1 MAGRGQ
7 ATDLPPADIV
17 GGRLITRLDRMF
29 GTPSK
34 AIIVGS
40 AGQDGQL
47 LAQLLARHGTEVVG
61 LARGSLDLTNRQA
74 VADLMDH
81 HAPDSVYY
89 LAAVHGSSEA
99 NHAIETEA
107 ELADRSVA
115 VHVTGLVGFLQAIV
129 DQGGKSRLFYAA
141 SSRVFGVPSAAVQD
155 ETTAIAPTET
165 YGITKAAGLFFCR
178 MFRHQFGVHASTGIL
193 YNHESPL
200 RAAGYV
206 TQKLAFA
213 AARAAL
219 GIGST
224 VFVRDLETRV
234 DWGWAEDYVE
244 AMRRILDLPAGDD
257 FVIASGTTHSIREF
271 AEAAFV
277 HVGLDWRDHVRQDD
291 AAMAI
296 LRPQLCGSPA
306 RLTSA
311 TGWRA
316 LVTLPEIAAR
326 MVDAQFERLRKEA
339 KPTELPS
346 S

>member
-1 MAGRGQ
+1 
-7 ATDLPPADIV
+7 
-17 GGRLITRLDRMF
+17 MF
-29 GTPSK
+29 GSPSK

-47 LAQLLARHGTEVVG
+47 LAQLLVRHGTEVVG

-74 VADLMDH
+74 VAELMDH
-81 HAPDSVYY
+81 HAPHSVYY
-89 LAAVHGSSEA
+89 LAAAHGSSEA
-99 NHAIETEA
+99 DNAIETRA
-107 ELADRSVA
+107 ELTDRSVA
-115 VHVTGLVGFLQAIV
+115 VHITGLVCFLQAIA
-129 DQGGKSRLFYAA
+129 DQGGKTRLFYAA
-141 SSRVFGVPSAAVQD
+141 SSRVFGAPSAALQD

-206 TQKLAFA
+206 TQKLASA

-224 VFVRDLETRV
+224 VFVRDLEARV
-234 DWGWAEDYVE
+234 DWGWAEDYVD

-257 FVIASGTTHSIREF
+257 FVIASGTSHAIREF
-271 AEAAFV
+271 AAAAFE

-291 AAMAI
+291 EAMAI
-296 LRPQLCGSPA
+296 LRPQLSGSPA
-306 RLTSA
+306 RLTAA
-311 TGWRA
+311 TEWRPA
-316 LVTLPEIAAR
+316 VSMPEIATR
-326 MVDAQFERLRKEA
+326 MVDAQLERLRSEA
-339 KPTELPS
+339 KRTGLPT
-346 S
+346 